1 MDQVT
6 PPAACRPSHV
16 SARRRTWRPL
26 AVRLLLA
33 TAVVA
38 GLGLVLPAPAPASCV
53 GPQLVV
59 GDMDDAPRASAIAPT
74 TPGPP
79 AQILPGQRLVVEGLL
94 FHDGCA
100 DSIDMGGC
108 SGPRATD
115 PESPARDV
123 DLVLVRGDR
132 SWTLGRADAGDAATQ
147 YAVRWEVVVPADVPT
162 GPAHLTAGGA
172 QARVDVRR

>member
-1 MDQVT
+1 MDDT
-6 PPAACRPSHV
+6 AAPAERRPAQG
-16 SARRRTWRPL
+16 SARRRSWRPL
-26 AVRLLLA
+26 AIRLLLT

-38 GLGLVLPAPAPASCV
+38 ALGLVLPASAPASCV

-59 GDMDDAPRASAIAPT
+59 GDIDDASDAGALAPT
-74 TPGPP
+74 APGPP
-79 AQILPGQRLVVEGLL
+79 AEIVPGQHLVVEGLL

-108 SGPRATD
+108 SGSRATD

-147 YAVRWEVVVPADVPT
+147 YAIRWEVVVPADVSS
-162 GPAHLTAGGA
+162 GPARLTAGGA
-172 QARVDVRR
+172 QASVDVRR